1 MDPFKMVVL
10 IVLIVSI
17 AGVLK
22 SYFDGGGKATNFM
35 NELGLDDTWGED
47 PASVGEHIKKIDELE
62 KRIQVLERIVTTKNY
77 DLKREI
83 DDLAKSG

>member
-1 MDPFKMVVL
+1 MDPFKMVVF

-22 SYFDGGGKATNFM
+22 SYFDRGGRSGNFM
-35 NELGLDDTWGED
+35 SDLGLDEMWGDD
-47 PASVGEHIKKIDELE
+47 PSAVGDHIKKIDELE
-62 KRIQVLERIVTTKNY
+62 QRIQVLERIVTSKNY

-83 DDLAKSG
+83 DDLAHN

>member
-1 MDPFKMVVL
+1 MDPFKMVVF

-22 SYFDGGGKATNFM
+22 AYFDRGGKGNSFM
-35 NELGLDDTWGED
+35 SELGLDEFWGGD
-47 PASVGEHIKKIDELE
+47 PGEVGKHLKKIDELE
-62 KRIQVLERIVTTKNY
+62 QRIQVLERIVTTKNY

-83 DDLAKSG
+83 DDLARS

>member
-1 MDPFKMVVL
+1 MDPFKMVVF

-22 SYFDGGGKATNFM
+22 SYLDRGGKGASIM
-35 NELGLDDTWGED
+35 EELGLSDSWGED
-47 PASVGEHIKKIDELE
+47 PSEVGAHIRKIDELE
-62 KRIQVLERIVTTKNY
+62 KRVQVLERIVTSKNY

-83 DDLAKSG
+83 DGLADS

>member
-1 MDPFKMVVL
+1 MDPFKMVVF

-22 SYFDGGGKATNFM
+22 SYFDRGDKGTSFM
-35 NELGLDDTWGED
+35 SELGLDESWGGD
-47 PASVGEHIKKIDELE
+47 PTEVGKHIKKIDELE
-62 KRIQVLERIVTTKNY
+62 QRIQVLERIVTTKNY

-83 DDLAKSG
+83 DDLARS

>member
-1 MDPFKMVVL
+1 MDPFKMVVF

-22 SYFDGGGKATNFM
+22 TYFDRGGRAADLASK
-35 NELGLDDTWGED
+35 LGLDDTWGD
-47 PASVGEHIKKIDELE
+47 DLTGVGEHIRRIDDLE
-62 KRIQVLERIVTTKNY
+62 KRIQVLERIVTTDKY

-83 DDLAKSG
+83 DDLAKS

>member
-1 MDPFKMVVL
+1 MDPFKMVVF

-22 SYFDGGGKATNFM
+22 SYFDRGGKGSEFFSH
-35 NELGLDDTWGED
+35 LGLDEFWSEN
-47 PASVGEHIKKIDELE
+47 PEAVGEHLRKIDELE
-62 KRIQVLERIVTTKNY
+62 KRVQVLERIVTSKNY

-83 DDLAKSG
+83 DDLARS

>member
-1 MDPFKMVVL
+1 MDPFKMVIF

-22 SYFDGGGKATNFM
+22 SYFDRGGRGSDFASA
-35 NELGLDDTWGED
+35 LGLDEIMGDDLTG
-47 PASVGEHIKKIDELE
+47 VGQHIRKIDELE
-62 KRIQVLERIVTTKNY
+62 KRIQVLERIVTSGKY

-83 DDLAKSG
+83 DELAGN